1 MESQLILMIL
11 MLNGAGQELKSS
23 TFGIEVWV
31 PVGGDIVSVVNKA

>member
-1 MESQLILMIL
+1 L

-31 PVGGDIVSVVNKA
+31 PVGGDIVLKRGKGN